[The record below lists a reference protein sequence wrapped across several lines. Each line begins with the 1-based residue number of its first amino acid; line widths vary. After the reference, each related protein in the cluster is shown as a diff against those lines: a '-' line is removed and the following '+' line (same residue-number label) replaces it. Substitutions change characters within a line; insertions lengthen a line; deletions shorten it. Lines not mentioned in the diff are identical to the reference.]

1 MVRKEE
7 LEYIKKVFSEKPDGF
22 VHYRKFMKTHDLA
35 QFNIIPDEN
44 YTGSWWHKIV
54 YCVRPTSQHEKE
66 FNGNPYTNN
75 SSVEAGKGVTVC
87 QCVWEMTGKNTHGAL
102 VEYLREII
110 KAGGVMPVDVK
121 IDDGSIYYLDGAHR
135 VDAYLQLG
143 IDLIP
148 VYINRQKQCWATCW
162 RPGMILED
170 GTLDMSYDFSNEKIK
185 W

>member
-1 MVRKEE
+1 
-7 LEYIKKVFSEKPDGF
+7 
-22 VHYRKFMKTHDLA
+22 
-35 QFNIIPDEN
+35 
-44 YTGSWWHKIV
+44 
-54 YCVRPTSQHEKE
+54 
-66 FNGNPYTNN
+66 
-75 SSVEAGKGVTVC
+75 
-87 QCVWEMTGKNTHGAL
+87 
-102 VEYLREII
+102 
-110 KAGGVMPVDVK
+110 MPVDVK

>member
-44 YTGSWWHKIV
+44 YTGSWWDKIR
-54 YCVRPTSQHEKE
+54 YCARPTSKYEE
-66 FNGNPYTNN
+66 FNGNPYSNN

-121 IDDGSIYYLDGAHR
+121 IEEGKIIYLDGSHR
-135 VDAYLQLG
+135 VTAHIHLG
-143 IDLIP
+143 NEMIP
-148 VYINRQKQCWATCW
+148 VYINREKHHWVTCW

-170 GTLDMSYDFSNEKIK
+170 GTLDMSYDFSKEGILR
-185 W
+185 